1 MNLLIDENL
10 SPRLVRWACARGY
23 PAEAAA
29 HVGLSGA
36 RDQSVFAYAYRRSQ
50 VVVTVNV
57 GDFMALASGMEVH
70 PGVIALREAELTAE
84 EQWLRVQRALDF
96 AEDHCGGDL
105 MNQVLEVTL
114 DTQLGLHRIPPQQ
127 GNP

>member
-1 MNLLIDENL
+1 M
-10 SPRLVRWACARGY
+10 
-23 PAEAAA
+23 
-29 HVGLSGA
+29 
-36 RDQSVFAYAYRRSQ
+36 FAYAYRRSQ

-57 GDFMALASGMEVH
+57 SDFMALASGMEVH

-96 AEDHCGGDL
+96 AEEHCGGDL
-105 MNQVLEVTL
+105 LNQVLEVTL
-114 DTQLGLHRIPPQQ
+114 DTQLVLHRIPPQQ